1 MMQTYEEHVNR
12 HDILQAIFKLNK
24 NLNHIHALKIYKRT
38 FTQAEKQSLLATNQ
52 AKYHMNTLDIK
63 QKEIKKKMK
72 RNNNKRNNDST
83 NLK

>member
-24 NLNHIHALKIYKRT
+24 NLNHIHARKIYKRT

-52 AKYHMNTLDIK
+52 AKYHMNKLDIK
-63 QKEIKKKMK
+63 QKEIKKKNEK
-72 RNNNKRNNDST
+72 QQRQQTQQRFN
-83 NLK
+83 